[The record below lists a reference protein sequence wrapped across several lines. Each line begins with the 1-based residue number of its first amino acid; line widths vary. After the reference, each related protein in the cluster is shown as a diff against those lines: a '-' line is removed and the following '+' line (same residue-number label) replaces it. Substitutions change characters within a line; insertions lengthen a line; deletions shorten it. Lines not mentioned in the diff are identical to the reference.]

1 VYDDDL
7 VILNVLRMFFELRD
21 YDVITCREPV
31 RCPVYD
37 DLSLCSHLSPCADV
51 MLTDYLMPE
60 MTGLD
65 PLRSQQ
71 QLGCRLSMRNKAIV
85 SGYLDDDAVKEV
97 TRLGCAY
104 FLKPVEFETLEAW
117 LRECESRM
125 DLTVP
130 LGFKRKEPRAGC
142 CTEAV
147 YWDEHRAQ
155 MRSGEVVNRSDSG
168 LCLRVQQP
176 PDRWQMV
183 TLMSSLPLA
192 SNRLIVRWMEQELD
206 GRYIVG
212 MSCC

>member
-1 VYDDDL
+1 
-7 VILNVLRMFFELRD
+7 
-21 YDVITCREPV
+21 
-31 RCPVYD
+31 
-37 DLSLCSHLSPCADV
+37 
-51 MLTDYLMPE
+51 
-60 MTGLD
+60 
-65 PLRSQQ
+65 
-71 QLGCRLSMRNKAIV
+71 
-85 SGYLDDDAVKEV
+85 
-97 TRLGCAY
+97 
-104 FLKPVEFETLEAW
+104 
-117 LRECESRM
+117 M

-142 CTEAV
+142 CAEAV

-155 MRSGEVVNRSDSG
+155 MRSGEVLNRSDSG

-192 SNRLIVRWMEQELD
+192 SNRLIVRWMEQEVD